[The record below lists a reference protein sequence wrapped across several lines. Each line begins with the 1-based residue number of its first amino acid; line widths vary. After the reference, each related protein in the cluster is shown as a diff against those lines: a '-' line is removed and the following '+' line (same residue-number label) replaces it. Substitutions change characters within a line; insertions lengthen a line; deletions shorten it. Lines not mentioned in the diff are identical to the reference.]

1 MKEFKGTHFGERVWQ
16 RIKNLPYKKRLAMIA
31 LALALGA
38 TSLLFTSHMGKMLQ
52 HKEMNE
58 MALWSYAM
66 ERVGEGHLADPLI
79 FQVIHNQK
87 IPFILLDESGRV
99 EKSHLVPP
107 EVANNP
113 DARMKVIMRFSRQ
126 NQPLEI
132 NLPHGR
138 RFMLFYGNSALLNWL
153 ILFPYLQLAVVAL
166 FVLFAFLTF
175 RTSKQ
180 DEQNRVWIGM
190 AKETA
195 HQLGTPISSLMG
207 WLEYLRSQGIDPAA
221 IDEMNKDLTRL
232 IKVADRFGKIG
243 SATDLTKA
251 NLNEVVNDC
260 VVYFKTRIPRKV
272 SLRYNGLAM
281 APVGAQ
287 LNSALFEW
295 VVENLLKNALDALQ
309 GVGEIEVSVSEDDNW
324 AYVDVRDTGKGI
336 AKGQWR
342 KIFEPGFT
350 TKTRGWGLGLSLSKR
365 IIEEYH
371 GGRIAVV
378 DSEIGQGTTIRI
390 AVKRADAQ

>member
-1 MKEFKGTHFGERVWQ
+1 
-16 RIKNLPYKKRLAMIA
+16 
-31 LALALGA
+31 
-38 TSLLFTSHMGKMLQ
+38 
-52 HKEMNE
+52 
-58 MALWSYAM
+58 
-66 ERVGEGHLADPLI
+66 
-79 FQVIHNQK
+79 
-87 IPFILLDESGRV
+87 
-99 EKSHLVPP
+99 
-107 EVANNP
+107 
-113 DARMKVIMRFSRQ
+113 
-126 NQPLEI
+126 
-132 NLPHGR
+132 
-138 RFMLFYGNSALLNWL
+138 MLFYGNSALLNWL

-309 GVGEIEVSVSEDDNW
+309 GVGEIEVTISEDDNW

-378 DSEIGQGTTIRI
+378 ESELGQGTTIRI

>member
-1 MKEFKGTHFGERVWQ
+1 
-16 RIKNLPYKKRLAMIA
+16 MIL
-31 LALALGA
+31 LALMLGGV
-38 TSLLFTSHMGKMLQ
+38 SLLFTSHMGKMLQ

-66 ERVGEGHLADPLI
+66 ERLGEGHNDDPLI

-87 IPFILLDESGRV
+87 IPFILTNETGRV
-99 EKSHLVPP
+99 EKYHLVP
-107 EVANNP
+107 EEIVSNP
-113 DARMKVIMRFSRQ
+113 DSRMKLIMKFSRQ
-126 NQPLEI
+126 NQPIEI

-153 ILFPYLQLAVVAL
+153 ILFPYLQLAVVAM

-207 WLEYLRSQGIDPAA
+207 WLEYLRDQGIDPAA
-221 IDEMNKDLTRL
+221 VDEMNKDLTRL
-232 IKVADRFGKIG
+232 VKVADRFGKIG
-243 SATDLTKA
+243 SETALTKA
-251 NLNEVVNDC
+251 HLNEVVGGC
-260 VVYFKTRIPRKV
+260 VLYFKSRIPRRV
-272 SLRYNGLAM
+272 SLVYNGLAI
-281 APVGAQ
+281 APIDAK
-287 LNSALFEW
+287 LNTALFEW
-295 VVENLLKNALDALQ
+295 VVENLLKNSLDALQ
-309 GVGEIEVSVSEDDNW
+309 GVGSIEVSISQDDNW
-324 AYVDVRDTGKGI
+324 AFVDVKDSGKGI
-336 AKGQWR
+336 AKSNWR

-371 GGRIAVV
+371 RGRIAVTE
-378 DSEIGQGTTIRI
+378 SELGQGTTIRI
-390 AVKRADAQ
+390 AVPKADA